1 MTDYPASPAAA
12 RPEIARLG
20 QGEFIALMAMLF
32 AMVAFSIDSMLP
44 ALPEIAAELSP
55 DAPNAAQLILTS
67 FVFGMGIGTLFT
79 GPLSDSYGRKR
90 VIMGGAVLY
99 CVGALLAYVAPTL
112 ETVLAA
118 RMLQG
123 LGAAAPRIAA
133 LALVRDLYK
142 GRDMARIV
150 SFTMMIFTLVPAL
163 APFMG
168 QGIMAFGGW
177 RTIFLA
183 FLVFALVACLWLGL
197 RQPETLPPEAR
208 RPMSAASLLSA
219 AKEVLSHRVILVSI
233 AVQTLIFAA
242 LFATLST
249 TQPIFDQT
257 FGQGAHFPLWFALIA
272 LVSGT
277 SSLLNSRLVGRIGMR
292 RMVSGALMAQV
303 VFTAVMLAALL
314 AGVWPPSLAF
324 AAHLVWTIGVFY
336 MVGPTVGNLNA
347 LALEPVGH
355 IAGMAASLSGAI
367 ATVASVMLAAPV
379 GLMFDG
385 TAVPLMSAI
394 LVFAIAGVGLMRLI
408 PR

>member
-1 MTDYPASPAAA
+1 MTNPAAKPA
-12 RPEIARLG
+12 PARLG
-20 QGEFIALMAMLF
+20 QAEFIALMAMLF
-32 AMVAFSIDSMLP
+32 AMVAFSIDAMLP
-44 ALPEIAAELSP
+44 ALPQIAAELSP

-79 GPLSDSYGRKR
+79 GPLSDTFGRKR
-90 VIMGGAVLY
+90 VIVGGAVLY
-99 CVGALLAYVAPTL
+99 SAGALLAYVAPTL

-118 RMLQG
+118 RMMQG

-168 QGIMAFGGW
+168 QWIMALGGW

-183 FLVFALVACLWLGL
+183 FLLFALVACLWLGI
-197 RQPETLPPEAR
+197 RQPETLHPSAR
-208 RPMSAASLLSA
+208 RSLSLSSLWAAA
-219 AKEVLSHRVILVSI
+219 AEVLSYRVIQISI

-257 FGQGAHFPLWFALIA
+257 FGQGAQFPMWFAIIA

-277 SSLLNSRLVGRIGMR
+277 SSFLNSRLVGRLGMR
-292 RMVSGALMAQV
+292 RMVSGALVAQV
-303 VFTAVMLAALL
+303 VFTALMLAALL
-314 AGVWPPSLAF
+314 ADIWPPTLAF

-347 LALEPVGH
+347 MALEPVGH
-355 IAGMAASLSGAI
+355 IAGMAASVSGAI
-367 ATVASVMLAAPV
+367 ATVASVVLAAPV
-379 GLMFDG
+379 GLMYDG
-385 TAVPLMSAI
+385 TAIPLMVAI
-394 LVFAIAGVGLMRLI
+394 LIFSVAGVGLMRLI

>member
-1 MTDYPASPAAA
+1 M
-12 RPEIARLG
+12 I
-20 QGEFIALMAMLF
+20 AMLF
-32 AMVAFSIDSMLP
+32 ATIAFSIDSMLP

-79 GPLSDSYGRKR
+79 GPLSDSFGRKR
-90 VIMGGAVLY
+90 VIIWGAVLY
-99 CVGALLAYVAPTL
+99 SAGAVLAYVAPSL

-118 RMLQG
+118 RMIQG

-133 LALVRDLYK
+133 IALVRDLYK

-150 SFTMMIFTLVPAL
+150 SFTMMIFTLVPAV

-168 QGIMAFGGW
+168 QGIIALGGW
-177 RTIFLA
+177 RSIFMA
-183 FLVFALVACLWLGL
+183 FLVFALIASLWLGL

-208 RPMSAASLLSA
+208 RPLSAAALLSA
-219 AKEVLSHRVILVSI
+219 AKEVLSHRVIQISI
-233 AVQTLIFAA
+233 AVQTLVFSA

-257 FGQGAHFPLWFALIA
+257 FGQGDNFPIWFAVIA
-272 LVSGT
+272 VCGGT
-277 SSLLNSRLVGRIGMR
+277 SSFLNSRLVGRLGMR
-292 RMVSGALMAQV
+292 RIVSGALGLQV
-303 VFTAVMLAALL
+303 IFTAVMLAALL

-355 IAGMAASLSGAI
+355 IAGMAASITAAI
-367 ATVASVMLAAPV
+367 ATIASVLLAAPV

-385 TAVPLMSAI
+385 TAVPLMVAI
-394 LVFAIAGVGLMRLI
+394 LCFAAVGRGLMALI

>member
-1 MTDYPASPAAA
+1 MSDMTATPAAA
-12 RPEIARLG
+12 ADTRRLG
-20 QGEFIALMAMLF
+20 QVEFIALMAMLF
-32 AMVAFSIDSMLP
+32 AMVAFSIDAMLP
-44 ALPEIAAELSP
+44 ALPQIAAELSP
-55 DAPNAAQLILTS
+55 DAPNAAQLILTA
-67 FVFGMGIGTLFT
+67 FVFGMGVGTLFT
-79 GPLSDSYGRKR
+79 GPLSDRFGRKG
-90 VIMGGAVLY
+90 VIIGGAILY
-99 CVGALLAYVAPTL
+99 AAGAMLAYVAPTL

-118 RMLQG
+118 RAMQG

-150 SFTMMIFTLVPAL
+150 SFTMMVFTLVPAL
-163 APFMG
+163 APFLG
-168 QGIMAFGGW
+168 QGIMALGGW
-177 RTIFLA
+177 RSIFLA
-183 FLVFALVACLWLGL
+183 FLVFALVACLWLGI
-197 RQPETLPPEAR
+197 RQPETLPRAAR
-208 RPMSAASLLSA
+208 RSLSLRTLWQAAG
-219 AKEVLSHRVILVSI
+219 EVLSHRVIRVSI

-249 TQPIFDQT
+249 TQPIFDRT
-257 FGQGAHFPLWFALIA
+257 FGEGEHFPLWFALIA

-277 SSLLNSRLVGRIGMR
+277 SSFLNSRLVGRVGMR
-292 RMVSGALMAQV
+292 RMVSAALVIQV
-303 VFTAVMLAALL
+303 GFTALMLAAQL

-367 ATVASVMLAAPV
+367 ATVASVVLAVPV

-385 TAVPLMSAI
+385 TAIPLMVAI
-394 LVFAIAGVGLMRLI
+394 LIFAAAGAGLMRLI

>member
-1 MTDYPASPAAA
+1 MSDISAPSRPAAA
-12 RPEIARLG
+12 KLSQP
-20 QGEFIALMAMLF
+20 EFIGLMAMLF

-79 GPLSDSYGRKR
+79 GPLSDSFGRKR
-90 VIMGGAVLY
+90 VIIWGAVLY
-99 CVGALLAYVAPTL
+99 SAGAVLAYVAPSL

-118 RMLQG
+118 RMIQG

-133 LALVRDLYK
+133 IALVRDLYK

-150 SFTMMIFTLVPAL
+150 SFTMMIFTLVPAV

-168 QGIMAFGGW
+168 QGIIALGGW
-177 RTIFLA
+177 RSIFMA
-183 FLVFALVACLWLGL
+183 FLVFALIASLWLGL

-208 RPMSAASLLSA
+208 RPLSAAALLAA
-219 AKEVLSHRVILVSI
+219 AKEVLSHRVIQISI
-233 AVQTLIFAA
+233 AVQTLVFSA

-257 FGQGAHFPLWFALIA
+257 FGQGDNFPIWFAVIA
-272 LVSGT
+272 VCGGT
-277 SSLLNSRLVGRIGMR
+277 SSFLNSRLVGRLGMR
-292 RMVSGALMAQV
+292 RIVSGALGLQV
-303 VFTAVMLAALL
+303 IFTAVMLAALL

-355 IAGMAASLSGAI
+355 IAGMAASITAAI
-367 ATVASVMLAAPV
+367 ATIASVLLAAPV

-385 TAVPLMSAI
+385 TAVPLMVAI
-394 LVFAIAGVGLMRLI
+394 LCFAAVGRGLMALI

>member
-1 MTDYPASPAAA
+1 MSDISAPSRPAAA
-12 RPEIARLG
+12 KLSQP
-20 QGEFIALMAMLF
+20 EFIALMAMLF

-79 GPLSDSYGRKR
+79 GPLSDSFGRKR
-90 VIMGGAVLY
+90 VIIWGAVLY
-99 CVGALLAYVAPTL
+99 SAGALLAWVAPSL

-118 RMLQG
+118 RMIQG

-133 LALVRDLYK
+133 IALVRDLYK

-150 SFTMMIFTLVPAL
+150 SFTMMIFTLVPAV

-168 QGIMAFGGW
+168 QGIIALGGW
-177 RTIFLA
+177 RSIFLA
-183 FLVFALVACLWLGL
+183 FLVFALIASLWLGL
-197 RQPETLPPEAR
+197 RQPETLPVEAR
-208 RPMSAASLLSA
+208 RPLSAAALLSA
-219 AKEVLSHRVILVSI
+219 AKEVLSHRVIQISI
-233 AVQTLIFAA
+233 AVQTLVFSA

-257 FGQGAHFPLWFALIA
+257 FGQGDNFPIWFAVIA
-272 LVSGT
+272 VCGGT
-277 SSLLNSRLVGRIGMR
+277 SSFLNSRLVGRLGMR
-292 RMVSGALMAQV
+292 RIVSGALGLQV
-303 VFTAVMLAALL
+303 IFTAVMLAALL

-355 IAGMAASLSGAI
+355 IAGMAASITAAI
-367 ATVASVMLAAPV
+367 ATIASVLLAAPV

-385 TAVPLMSAI
+385 TAVPLMVAI
-394 LVFAIAGVGLMRLI
+394 LCFAALGRGLMALI

>member
-1 MTDYPASPAAA
+1 MTQTDLSPAAPPAAA
-12 RPEIARLG
+12 RLSQP
-20 QGEFIALMAMLF
+20 EFIALMAMLF
-32 AMVAFSIDSMLP
+32 AMVAFSIDAMLP
-44 ALPEIAAELSP
+44 ALPQIAAELSP
-55 DAPNAAQLILTS
+55 DAPNAAQLILTA
-67 FVFGMGIGTLFT
+67 FVFGMGVGTLFT
-79 GPLSDSYGRKR
+79 GPLSDTFGRKR
-90 VIMGGAVLY
+90 VIIGGAMLY
-99 CVGALLAYVAPTL
+99 SAGALLAYVAPTL

-118 RMLQG
+118 RALQG

-168 QGIMAFGGW
+168 QGIMALGGW

-197 RQPETLPPEAR
+197 RQPETLPPAAR
-208 RPMSAASLLSA
+208 RPLSA
-219 AKEVLSHRVILVSI
+219 AALWQAAGEVLSHPVIRVSI

-257 FGQGAHFPLWFALIA
+257 FGQGDNFPIWFALIA
-272 LVSGT
+272 VCGGT
-277 SSLLNSRLVGRIGMR
+277 SSFLNSRLVGRVGMR
-292 RMVSGALMAQV
+292 RMVSGALVLQAG
-303 VFTAVMLAALL
+303 FTALMLSALL

-336 MVGPTVGNLNA
+336 MVGPTIGNLNA

-367 ATVASVMLAAPV
+367 ATVTSVMLAAPV

-385 TAVPLMSAI
+385 TAVPLMVAI
-394 LVFAIAGVGLMRLI
+394 LCFATAGAALMRLI

>member
-1 MTDYPASPAAA
+1 MTDHAIPAGAN
-12 RPEIARLG
+12 RLS
-20 QGEFIALMAMLF
+20 QPEFIALMAMMF

-44 ALPEIAAELSP
+44 ALPQIAAELSP

-79 GPLSDSYGRKR
+79 GPLSDTFGRKA

-99 CVGALLAYVAPTL
+99 CVGALLAYAAPTL

-118 RMLQG
+118 RLIQG

-150 SFTMMIFTLVPAL
+150 SFTMMIFTLVPAV
-163 APFMG
+163 APFIG
-168 QGIMAFGGW
+168 QGIIALGGW
-177 RTIFLA
+177 RSIFLA
-183 FLVFALVACLWLGL
+183 FLLFALVGCLWLGL

-208 RPMSAASLLSA
+208 RPLSARALAASA
-219 AKEVLSHRVILVSI
+219 REVLSYRVIQISI

-242 LFATLST
+242 LFGTLSS

-257 FGQGAHFPLWFALIA
+257 FGQGQNFPLWFAVIA
-272 LVSGT
+272 LISGT
-277 SSLLNSRLVGRIGMR
+277 SSFLNSRLVGRIGMR
-292 RMVSGALMAQV
+292 RMVSAALKIQV
-303 VFTAVMLAALL
+303 VYKAVLLVALL
-314 AGVWPPSLAF
+314 AGLWPPSLAF
-324 AAHLVWTIGVFY
+324 YAHVAWTIGVFY

-355 IAGMAASLSGAI
+355 IAGMAASISGAI
-367 ATVASVMLAAPV
+367 ATVASVLLAAPV
-379 GLMFDG
+379 GLMFNG
-385 TAVPLMSAI
+385 TAVPLMVAV
-394 LVFAIAGVGLMRLI
+394 LVFASIGVALMRMI
-408 PR
+408 PRN

>member
-1 MTDYPASPAAA
+1 MSMTSSPTA
-12 RPEIARLG
+12 PRLS
-20 QGEFIALMAMLF
+20 QPEFIALMAMLF

-44 ALPEIAAELSP
+44 ALPEIARELSP
-55 DAPNAAQLILTS
+55 DAPNAAQLILTA
-67 FVFGMGIGTLFT
+67 FVLGMGIGTLFT

-90 VIMGGAVLY
+90 VIIFGAVLY
-99 CVGALLAYVAPTL
+99 SIGAVLAYVAPTL

-118 RMLQG
+118 RMIQG

-133 LALVRDLYK
+133 IALVRDLYK

-150 SFTMMIFTLVPAL
+150 SFTMMIFTLVPAV

-168 QGIMAFGGW
+168 QGIIAIGGW
-177 RTIFLA
+177 RSIFLA
-183 FLVFALVACLWLGL
+183 FVAFALVACLWLGL

-208 RPMSAASLLSA
+208 RKMSVASLWSAAR
-219 AKEVLSHRVILVSI
+219 EVMSHRVILISI
-233 AVQTLIFAA
+233 AVQTLVFSA

-257 FGQGAHFPLWFALIA
+257 FGQGDNFPMWFAVIA
-272 LVSGT
+272 LCGGT
-277 SSLLNSRLVGRIGMR
+277 SSFLNSRLVGKLGMR
-292 RMVSGALMAQV
+292 RMVTGALVLQV
-303 VFTAVMLAALL
+303 GFTAVMLAALL
-314 AGVWPPSLAF
+314 AGVWPPAMAF
-324 AAHLVWTIGVFY
+324 GAHLVWTIGVFY

-355 IAGMAASLSGAI
+355 IAGMAASITAAI
-367 ATVASVMLAAPV
+367 ATIASVLLAAPV

-385 TAVPLMSAI
+385 TAVPLMAAI
-394 LVFAIAGVGLMRLI
+394 LVFSALGVGLMRMI

>member
-1 MTDYPASPAAA
+1 MAQTSSSSPAS
-12 RPEIARLG
+12 RMG
-20 QGEFIALMAMLF
+20 QTEFIGLIAVLF
-32 AMVAFSIDSMLP
+32 ATIAFSIDAMLP
-44 ALPEIAAELSP
+44 ALPQIAAELSP

-67 FVFGMGIGTLFT
+67 FVFGMGVGTLFT
-79 GPLSDSYGRKR
+79 GPLSDTFGRKR
-90 VIMGGAVLY
+90 VIIGGAILY
-99 CVGALLAYVAPTL
+99 SAGALLAYVAPTL

-142 GRDMARIV
+142 GREMARIV
-150 SFTMMIFTLVPAL
+150 SFTMMIFTLVPAI

-183 FLVFALVACLWLGL
+183 FLIFALVASLWLGL

-208 RPMSAASLLSA
+208 RSLSLASLWQA
-219 AKEVLSHRVILVSI
+219 AREVLSHRVILISI
-233 AVQTLIFAA
+233 AVQTLVFAS

-257 FGQGAHFPLWFALIA
+257 FGQGDNFPIWFAVIA
-272 LVSGT
+272 VCGGT
-277 SSLLNSRLVGRIGMR
+277 SSFLNSRLVGRVGMR
-292 RMVSGALMAQV
+292 RMVTGALVLQV
-303 VFTAVMLAALL
+303 CFTALMLAALL
-314 AGVWPPSLAF
+314 AGIWPPSLAF

-355 IAGMAASLSGAI
+355 IAGMAASITAAI
-367 ATVASVMLAAPV
+367 ATIASVLLAAPV

-385 TAVPLMSAI
+385 TAVPLMVAI
-394 LVFAIAGVGLMRLI
+394 LCFAAVGRGLMALI

>member
-1 MTDYPASPAAA
+1 MTEHTATPAA
-12 RPEIARLG
+12 ARLG

-32 AMVAFSIDSMLP
+32 AMVAFSIDAMLP
-44 ALPEIAAELSP
+44 ALPQIAAELSP

-67 FVFGMGIGTLFT
+67 FVFGMGVGTLFT
-79 GPLSDSYGRKR
+79 GPLSDTFGRKR
-90 VIMGGAVLY
+90 VIIGGAILY
-99 CVGALLAYVAPTL
+99 SAGALLAYAAPTL

-118 RMLQG
+118 RMMQG

-163 APFMG
+163 APFIG
-168 QGIMAFGGW
+168 QWIMALGGW

-183 FLVFALVACLWLGL
+183 FLLFALVACLWLGL
-197 RQPETLPPEAR
+197 RQPETLPPSAR
-208 RPMSAASLLSA
+208 RSLSLRSLLAA
-219 AKEVLSHRVILVSI
+219 AKEVLSYRVIQISI

-257 FGQGAHFPLWFALIA
+257 FGQGANFPLWFAVIA

-277 SSLLNSRLVGRIGMR
+277 SSFLNSRLVGRLGMR
-292 RMVSGALMAQV
+292 RMVSGALVAQV
-303 VFTAVMLAALL
+303 VFTALMLAALL
-314 AGVWPPSLAF
+314 ADLWPPALAF

-347 LALEPVGH
+347 MALEPVGH

-367 ATVASVMLAAPV
+367 ATVASVLLAAPV

-385 TAVPLMSAI
+385 TAIPLMVAI
-394 LVFAIAGVGLMRLI
+394 LVFSVAGVGLMRMV

>member
-1 MTDYPASPAAA
+1 MSTTSAPPATKLSQP
-12 RPEIARLG
+12 
-20 QGEFIALMAMLF
+20 EFIALMAMLF

-79 GPLSDSYGRKR
+79 GPLSDSFGRKR
-90 VIMGGAVLY
+90 VIIWGAVLY
-99 CVGALLAYVAPTL
+99 SVGALLAYVAPSL

-118 RMLQG
+118 RMIQG

-133 LALVRDLYK
+133 IALVRDLYK

-150 SFTMMIFTLVPAL
+150 SFTMMIFTLVPAV

-168 QGIMAFGGW
+168 QGIIAVGGW
-177 RTIFLA
+177 RSIFLA

-208 RPMSAASLLSA
+208 RPLSASALVAA
-219 AKEVLSHRVILVSI
+219 AKEVLSHRVILISI
-233 AVQTLIFAA
+233 AVQTLVFAC
-242 LFATLST
+242 LFGTLST

-257 FGQGAHFPLWFALIA
+257 FGQGDNFPIWFAVIA
-272 LVSGT
+272 VCGGT
-277 SSLLNSRLVGRIGMR
+277 SSFLNSRLVGKIGMR
-292 RMVSGALMAQV
+292 RMVSGALTAQV
-303 VFTAVMLAALL
+303 VFTAVMLAAYL

-355 IAGMAASLSGAI
+355 IAGMAASITAAI
-367 ATVASVMLAAPV
+367 ATIASVVLAAPV

-385 TAVPLMSAI
+385 TAVPLMVSI
-394 LVFAIAGVGLMRLI
+394 LIFAALGRGLMLLI